1 LSKKEYNG
9 YCKKIKAKN
18 GFLLEE
24 AIMKTSRAVSIILVL
39 LLVFSLFTGCGV
51 HEATEKPRDIAN
63 EIKAFADS
71 DIEWIELK
79 KTETTNYF
87 GFTDEKIVDSS
98 VFLDTD
104 EIKNNMIAVFFF
116 EDKES
121 LSKAVEAINKSLAN
135 GQAAS
140 EDMNKN
146 ELVMKKDQSVVVA
159 VLSDNE
165 TVRKMLK
172 EKGYR

>member
-1 LSKKEYNG
+1 
-9 YCKKIKAKN
+9 
-18 GFLLEE
+18 
-24 AIMKTSRAVSIILVL
+24 MKTSRAVSIILVL
-39 LLVFSLFTGCGV
+39 LIVFSLFTGCGV
-51 HEATEKPRDIAN
+51 HEVTEKPREIAN

-79 KTETTNYF
+79 KTEITNYF

-104 EIKNNMIAVFFF
+104 EIKNNMIAVFSF

-121 LSKAVEAINKSLAN
+121 LQKAVEAINKSLAN
-135 GQAAS
+135 GQAAT
-140 EDMNKN
+140 EKMTKN

-165 TVRKMLK
+165 TLRKMLK